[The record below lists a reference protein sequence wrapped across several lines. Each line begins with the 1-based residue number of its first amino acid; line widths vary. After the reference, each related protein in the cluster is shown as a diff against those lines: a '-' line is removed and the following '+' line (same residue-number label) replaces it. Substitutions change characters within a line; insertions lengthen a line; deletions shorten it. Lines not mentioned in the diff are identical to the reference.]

1 MGRTAD
7 GSSGSGTG
15 SASADAGGGRVGLG
29 RLLAL
34 IRPESGPVGVAGL
47 LVVVASGLG
56 LAQPLLAG
64 EVIDRVRTGG
74 SPAAPVTLLIC
85 LFTVQTVVDTAG
97 RYLLERAGEN
107 VVLRLRRQLVGHLLR
122 LRIAVLDRHR
132 VGDLISRAG
141 NDTAALRDAVN
152 RSLVEI
158 AVGALTVVGAT
169 VLMLRIDPV
178 LFLAVLGVF
187 AVAALAVAAA
197 LDRIRAAGEQ
207 AQTAVGSFA
216 ADLERGLTAVRTI
229 RVSGAEEAESESIVA
244 SALAARRAGIRG
256 ARLGAAAAPVTQ
268 LAASGS
274 FLLVLVLG
282 GTRVASGSIELGD
295 LIALLLYATY
305 LVMPL
310 GNLMDGLAS
319 LKRAMGA
326 LQRIDDCLGWDAE
339 PAEPAEPA
347 TAPVRPQAVA
357 PGAPILEFR
366 DVAFAYGERPAL
378 RGVSFALAP
387 GTRTAVVG
395 PSGAGKSTI
404 LSLICRLYD
413 PQHGTIHYLGHP
425 ADGLTLRQARSLLAL
440 VEQDPAVLHGTLRD
454 NLVLSGESSPQALDR
469 ALRQVNLHR
478 LVDRLPLGLD
488 TPVGEHGAS
497 LSGGERQRLAIARA
511 LLSRPALLLL
521 DEPTASLDTENETAV
536 MAGLRGLP
544 EDTAVLVVAHR
555 LSTVRDAD
563 RILVVD
569 DGRVVATGDHDH
581 LVRTSHR
588 YRLLLG
594 NQIGDRTPDRIDDRD
609 GEPVH
614 ARTGDPTD
622 DRPDDRPDGTLSPT
636 SPSGAPQ

>member
-1 MGRTAD
+1 MASTGQATA
-7 GSSGSGTG
+7 SG
-15 SASADAGGGRVGLG
+15 AAADAQAGLR

-34 IRPESGPVGVAGL
+34 IRPESRGIGAAGL
-47 LVVVASGLG
+47 LVVTASGLG

-64 EVIDRVRTGG
+64 AVIERVRTGG
-74 SPAAPVTLLIC
+74 GLTGPVAVLLGLFAA
-85 LFTVQTVVDTAG
+85 QTVVDTLG

-107 VVLRLRRQLVGHLLR
+107 VVLRMRRQIVGHLLR
-122 LRIAVLDRHR
+122 LRIAVLERHR
-132 VGDLISRAG
+132 VGDLISRATT
-141 NDTAALRDAVN
+141 DTAALRDAVN

-158 AVGALTVVGAT
+158 AVGVLTVVGAT
-169 VLMLRIDPV
+169 VLMLRIDPL

-187 AVAALAVAAA
+187 VVAGLGVTTV

-229 RVSGAEEAESESIVA
+229 RVSGVEESESAGILA
-244 SALAARRAGIRG
+244 SAEAARRAGIRG

-282 GTRVASGSIELGD
+282 GARVADGSLALGD

-310 GNLMDGLAS
+310 GNLLDGLTT
-319 LKRAMGA
+319 LKRAMGS
-326 LQRIDDCLGWDAE
+326 LQRIDDCLAWDAE
-339 PAEPAEPA
+339 PAEPATRAE
-347 TAPVRPQAVA
+347 VRPAS
-357 PGAPILEFR
+357 PKESILEFH
-366 DVAFAYGERPAL
+366 DVHFAYDGRPAL

-395 PSGAGKSTI
+395 SSGAGKSTI
-404 LSLICRLYD
+404 LSLICRLHD
-413 PQHGTIHYLGHP
+413 PDRGSIRYLGQS
-425 ADGLTLRQARSLLAL
+425 AEDLTLRQSRSLLAL
-440 VEQDPAVLHGTLRD
+440 VEQNPAVLHGTLRD
-454 NLVLSGESSPQALDR
+454 NLALSGETSPKALDQ

-478 LVDRLPLGLD
+478 LVDQLPQGLD
-488 TPVGEHGAS
+488 TPVGEHGAL

-521 DEPTASLDTENETAV
+521 DEPTSGLDTENETTV
-536 MAGLRGLP
+536 LTGLRGLHQH
-544 EDTAVLVVAHR
+544 TAVLIVAHR

-569 DGRVVATGDHDH
+569 DGRIVAAGDHDE
-581 LVRTSHR
+581 LIRTSQR

-594 NQIGDRTPDRIDDRD
+594 EQTREQPRGRIGGPLEV
-609 GEPVH
+609 EPSV
-614 ARTGDPTD
+614 TS
-622 DRPDDRPDGTLSPT
+622 SP
-636 SPSGAPQ
+636 GATQ